1 MFFFSMLALQTNR
14 IITQISNERAD
25 GDKLGT
31 YFK

>member
-1 MFFFSMLALQTNR
+1 MLALQTNR